1 MTETKENT
9 PQDSDEKK
17 ISESTENTP
26 QYTEE
31 KDTTEPAKNTPQAS
45 EAKRMLKFI
54 NSIVEKGYSPET
66 AETLWENRCQREAIL
81 NDPNLSDE
89 EKRKAIRETRQND
102 LEVMQEDQKEG
113 QKIKYAFRLYNKT
126 QKMVEAI
133 LNAKTDEERQQKTE
147 EYDKFVEEN
156 KEWAKDNKEIM
167 RLVREEIK
175 KKQNPTPPTKENK
188 IEAKKDTTRQKIEA
202 NKEKTISSKRK
213 KKTVKLTP
221 THNNM
226 DENKTPIISL
236 YDFKNKKLRA

>member
-1 MTETKENT
+1 MTKTTENTTQNTKETTTDDVNNT
-9 PQDSDEKK
+9 PQDRNNEKK
-17 ISESTENTP
+17 MI
-26 QYTEE
+26 
-31 KDTTEPAKNTPQAS
+31 
-45 EAKRMLKFI
+45 KFI
-54 NSIVEKGYSPET
+54 NSVVEKGYSPET
-66 AETLWENRCQREAIL
+66 AEILWESRCQREAIR

-89 EKRKAIRETRQND
+89 ERKEAIKKTREND
-102 LEVMQEDQKEG
+102 LKTMKEDQKEG
-113 QKIKYAFRLYNKT
+113 QKIKYAFRLYKKT
-126 QKMVEAI
+126 EKMLKAI
-133 LNAKTDEERQQKTE
+133 LNAKTDEERQEKE
-147 EYDKFVEEN
+147 AVYDKFVEEN

-221 THNNM
+221 TYNNM

-236 YDFKNKKLRA
+236 HDIKNKKLRA

>member
-1 MTETKENT
+1 MTKTTENTTQDTKETTTDDVKNT
-9 PQDSDEKK
+9 PQDRNNEKK
-17 ISESTENTP
+17 MI
-26 QYTEE
+26 
-31 KDTTEPAKNTPQAS
+31 
-45 EAKRMLKFI
+45 KFI
-54 NSIVEKGYSPET
+54 NSVVEKGYSPET
-66 AETLWENRCQREAIL
+66 AEILWESRCQREAIR

-89 EKRKAIRETRQND
+89 ERKEAIKKTREND
-102 LEVMQEDQKEG
+102 LKTMKEDQKEG
-113 QKIKYAFRLYNKT
+113 QKIKYAFRLYKKT
-126 QKMVEAI
+126 EKMLKAI
-133 LNAKTDEERQQKTE
+133 LNAKTDEERQEKE
-147 EYDKFVEEN
+147 AVYDKFVEEN

-236 YDFKNKKLRA
+236 HDIKNKKLRA